1 MVPRAWTLAATVA
14 LAACSANDDI
24 RAPTI
29 SAVMPGRGAAGT
41 FVTVTGSDLCQQP
54 HPGGDDD
61 PFACAHV
68 GTLLFDTVPA
78 LTTAYG
84 DTMAVAEVPQLPAG
98 EVSVSVSVAGR
109 SSNRLSFT
117 VE

>member
-1 MVPRAWTLAATVA
+1 MVARAWALAGTIA

-29 SAVMPGRGAAGT
+29 SAVMPGRGAPGT

-54 HPGGDDD
+54 HTGGDDD
-61 PFACAHV
+61 PLACAHV

-78 LTTAYG
+78 VATAYG
-84 DTMAVAEVPQLPAG
+84 DTMVMAEVPQLATG

-109 SSNRLSFT
+109 SSNRLSFV